1 MGREVGELAEAYLLP
16 EVEGLR
22 RVNKVVS
29 ERICS
34 ELILN
39 SFLPGTDDIFCLENL
54 RTRSTTFGFENDSQ
68 LLVPNLTIETPLSS
82 STAVSLTS

>member
-54 RTRSTTFGFENDSQ
+54 RIG
-68 LLVPNLTIETPLSS
+68 
-82 STAVSLTS
+82 STALDLRMIRNFWSQT